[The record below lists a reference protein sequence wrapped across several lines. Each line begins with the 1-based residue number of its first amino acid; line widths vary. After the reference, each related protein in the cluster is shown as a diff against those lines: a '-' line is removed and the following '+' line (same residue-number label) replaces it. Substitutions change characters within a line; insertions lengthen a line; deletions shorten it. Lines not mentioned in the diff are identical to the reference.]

1 MPCTGHVSVFEL
13 SPADAVRE
21 MSDEIKVLHVHDNKY
36 KMDLYLMP
44 YFGAIDWADFGKA
57 LREVD
62 FNGVFSLEVCPR
74 STLPTYLFEKCGKA
88 LFKIAKSIIDV

>member
-1 MPCTGHVSVFEL
+1 
-13 SPADAVRE
+13 
-21 MSDEIKVLHVHDNKY
+21 
-36 KMDLYLMP
+36 
-44 YFGAIDWADFGKA
+44 